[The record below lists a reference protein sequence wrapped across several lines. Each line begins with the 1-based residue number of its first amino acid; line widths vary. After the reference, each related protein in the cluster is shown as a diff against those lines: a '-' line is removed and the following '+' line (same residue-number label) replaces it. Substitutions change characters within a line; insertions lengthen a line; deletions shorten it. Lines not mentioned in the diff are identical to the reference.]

1 MAEDYQ
7 NEIDGL
13 MKQISVLYEEIYDEL
28 ACSQWRAFE
37 DEKHDHTHAQT
48 MEGCLTNYEDG
59 VKRDSKKYASK
70 KICCYSLTYLR
81 WLMFF
86 LSAIKASSTT
96 LGLIS
101 RREITGK
108 SVAMSKVKAPKF
120 LILTLLPA
128 LKLLSR

>member
-48 MEGCLTNYEDG
+48 MEGCLYNYDDG
-59 VKRDSKKYASK
+59 VKRDH
-70 KICCYSLTYLR
+70 I
-81 WLMFF
+81 
-86 LSAIKASSTT
+86 
-96 LGLIS
+96 LGQTEVESFMTNYVNSML
-101 RREITGK
+101 
-108 SVAMSKVKAPKF
+108 F
-120 LILTLLPA
+120 
-128 LKLLSR
+128 